1 MKKKINKSKERNLVV
16 CVELSFYH
24 LNSIQQHFGSIETA
38 EFYFFFFLQFIFS
51 NKEICGVCNFI
62 SDHSMRKRR

>member
-38 EFYFFFFLQFIFS
+38 EFYFFLLLAIYFF
-51 NKEICGVCNFI
+51 K
-62 SDHSMRKRR
+62 